1 MENLPLVSVIIP
13 CYNHEQY
20 VEECILSVIN
30 QSYKNI
36 QLVVIDD
43 GSKDKS
49 LEIIQRLSAE
59 HGFMFKAQT
68 NIGLSRTL
76 NTAIKNYCIGKYI
89 SIVASD
95 DFWHPDKIKLQ
106 VEYYEQNPQLGLVYS
121 DAQVVN
127 AQSGFI
133 QNFQMGAKT
142 GNCTAEDIIRGTCV
156 IPALTVMI
164 KRSILEDVGVFDEQ
178 TLVEDWDMWIR
189 ISLKYEIGFVNEK
202 LAYYRIHGTNI
213 SSQVQLMMRH
223 KHRVFEKL
231 KVVNLSLYNKTKQ
244 FMELHMIHS
253 LIHSDPVEA
262 AKYIKIN
269 LKNVMKKQY
278 RRLIFKYLLT
288 GKIK

>member
-202 LAYYRIHGTNI
+202 LAYYRIHGMNI